1 MHPYENRDNKNNL
14 VLVYGLKTYG
24 ISKII
29 AALILISELNG
40 IELLS
45 FIPQTSTILTQSFD

>member
-1 MHPYENRDNKNNL
+1 MYPYENRDNKKNF

-29 AALILISELNG
+29 AALILISELNVMNSSH
-40 IELLS
+40 S
-45 FIPQTSTILTQSFD
+45 FRKRQLY